1 MKQKVVL
8 VLIRVYAGKNYDNN
22 IKYEKDI
29 VDLDTEDVGNQNDE
43 DNDKY
48 Q

>member
-1 MKQKVVL
+1 ML
-8 VLIRVYAGKNYDNN
+8 LLIRVYAGKKYNNN

-29 VDLDTEDVGNQNDE
+29 VDLDTYDVGNQNDE